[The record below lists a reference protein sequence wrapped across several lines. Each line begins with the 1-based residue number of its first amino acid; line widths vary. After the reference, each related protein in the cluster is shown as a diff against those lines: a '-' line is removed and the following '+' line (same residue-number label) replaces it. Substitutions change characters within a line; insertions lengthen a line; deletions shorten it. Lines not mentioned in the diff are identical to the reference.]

1 MHFWNSWPG
10 LYMRHLASPQKMF
23 FPSVAI
29 VFCCILSTSSPSFLI
44 AELESFCMI
53 FPPSPFTSSLA
64 SACLNSTSNLSI
76 LILLF
81 SLSLSTGV
89 VFITTVRTT

>member
-23 FPSVAI
+23 FTSVAI

-44 AELESFCMI
+44 ACQLSML
-53 FPPSPFTSSLA
+53 SST
-64 SACLNSTSNLSI
+64 NHSI
-76 LILLF
+76 PK
-81 SLSLSTGV
+81 
-89 VFITTVRTT
+89 